1 MYECWGSSSAVL
13 TSSAGKYRA
22 KALHTPQPRMRGFH
36 VALAHAER
44 PGPKMIQYKYLQGQS
59 ERLCTAWYSQYSINS
74 SSAKRATRQQAGQQ
88 VVAYINP
95 GTNSTG
101 SARSKIVTNHTRMVE
116 PYIATSQAAAITGSM
131 GLSLARKFIRT
142 KWCVWGPER

>member
-1 MYECWGSSSAVL
+1 
-13 TSSAGKYRA
+13 
-22 KALHTPQPRMRGFH
+22 
-36 VALAHAER
+36 
-44 PGPKMIQYKYLQGQS
+44 MIQYKYLQGQS
-59 ERLCTAWYSQYSINS
+59 ERLCTAWYSHSRGINS
-74 SSAKRATRQQAGQQ
+74 SSAKRATRQQDGQQ
-88 VVAYINP
+88 EVAYINP

-131 GLSLARKFIRT
+131 GLSFARKFIRT